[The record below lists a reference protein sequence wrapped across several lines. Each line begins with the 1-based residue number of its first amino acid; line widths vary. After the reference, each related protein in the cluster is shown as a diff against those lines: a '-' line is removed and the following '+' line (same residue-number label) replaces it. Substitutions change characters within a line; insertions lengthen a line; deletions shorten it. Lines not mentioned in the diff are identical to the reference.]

1 VKQDAH
7 SLKERFASSPVARLA
22 TASAVGVPH
31 IVPVTFALRGDVLVT
46 AVDHKPKSSGPLK
59 RIENIRVNS
68 RVSLLV
74 DEYDADWTRL
84 WWVRVDGVARLLDP
98 GPDKD
103 AAVLW
108 LSEKYAQYEARPPTG
123 IVVWVDVARISGWSY
138 ED

>member
-1 VKQDAH
+1 VKQETH

-31 IVPVTFALRGDVLVT
+31 IVPVTFALRDEVLVT
-46 AVDHKPKSSGPLK
+46 AVDHKPKSSRPLK

-74 DEYDADWTRL
+74 DDYDADWTRL
-84 WWVRVDGVARLLDP
+84 WWVRVDGVARLVE

-108 LSEKYAQYEARPPTG
+108 LREKYPQYQARPPTG
-123 IVVWVDVARISGWSY
+123 VVVWVDVVRISGWSY
-138 ED
+138 ES